1 MATSTACIPTSASG
15 LRAYPGSM
23 GAQIIANSW
32 GRYLRRRA
40 MRSPSTPHT
49 RSPWWAMLRL
59 SSMTT
64 RSSES
69 SMRAPRRISPPERWT
84 EPPPPA
90 TTSTS
95 SQRTAQAH
103 GKFVCTAGRWPREPI
118 TPHTRQ
124 SQSMI
129 TEDTNGE
136 GYALITGASA
146 GLGAEFARQLAAM
159 GHHLILVARR
169 EDRLQA
175 LAAGLTEQH
184 GVTCQI
190 IVADL
195 NDEGAGKHIADTCQ
209 SGGWTVNWLVNNA
222 GVAGPDLLQDRD
234 WAAQQTFFQLMML
247 SVADLCHRFIPGMVD
262 RGYGRVINVASV
274 AARVPRSG
282 GCNYGPAKAYLVAL
296 SEELN
301 LTVAAKG
308 VHVSAICPGFTH
320 TDFHE
325 TAGLMEMKNNMA
337 KWLWYD
343 ADVVVRDA
351 IRGVEAAKPVVV
363 SGRLYRWLDPIFQS
377 VWTRRLLRIKARPE
391 WGGPPQAEHV
401 PWLTQVFHGAPEAP
415 SSAHRRRDHPLVA
428 VWHGPSRLIGSLR
441 RDCHWRRHRRH
452 SLRTVRR
459 VGWCACAVDR
469 EKPRPGGHPVLVNRS
484 DCRRRDGIPEAVGYQ
499 RYASGALWWLHAH

>member
-1 MATSTACIPTSASG
+1 
-15 LRAYPGSM
+15 
-23 GAQIIANSW
+23 
-32 GRYLRRRA
+32 
-40 MRSPSTPHT
+40 
-49 RSPWWAMLRL
+49 
-59 SSMTT
+59 
-64 RSSES
+64 
-69 SMRAPRRISPPERWT
+69 
-84 EPPPPA
+84 
-90 TTSTS
+90 
-95 SQRTAQAH
+95 
-103 GKFVCTAGRWPREPI
+103 
-118 TPHTRQ
+118 
-124 SQSMI
+124 
-129 TEDTNGE
+129 
-136 GYALITGASA
+136 
-146 GLGAEFARQLAAM
+146 
-159 GHHLILVARR
+159 VARR
-169 EDRLQA
+169 ENRLQA
-175 LAAGLTEQH
+175 LASRLTEQH

-195 NDEGAGKHIADTCQ
+195 NDEDAGKHIADTCQ

-247 SVADLCHRFIPGMVD
+247 SVADLCHRFVPGMVD

-325 TAGLMEMKNNMA
+325 TAGLMDMKNNMA

-391 WGGPPQAEHV
+391 
-401 PWLTQVFHGAPEAP
+401 
-415 SSAHRRRDHPLVA
+415 
-428 VWHGPSRLIGSLR
+428 
-441 RDCHWRRHRRH
+441 
-452 SLRTVRR
+452 
-459 VGWCACAVDR
+459 
-469 EKPRPGGHPVLVNRS
+469 
-484 DCRRRDGIPEAVGYQ
+484 
-499 RYASGALWWLHAH
+499 

>member
-1 MATSTACIPTSASG
+1 
-15 LRAYPGSM
+15 
-23 GAQIIANSW
+23 
-32 GRYLRRRA
+32 
-40 MRSPSTPHT
+40 
-49 RSPWWAMLRL
+49 
-59 SSMTT
+59 
-64 RSSES
+64 
-69 SMRAPRRISPPERWT
+69 
-84 EPPPPA
+84 
-90 TTSTS
+90 
-95 SQRTAQAH
+95 
-103 GKFVCTAGRWPREPI
+103 
-118 TPHTRQ
+118 
-124 SQSMI
+124 MI

-146 GLGAEFARQLAAM
+146 GLGAEFAGQLAAM
-159 GHHLILVARR
+159 GQNLILVARR

-175 LAAGLTEQH
+175 LAAGLTKQH

-195 NDEGAGKHIADTCQ
+195 NDEDAGKQIADTCQ

-247 SVADLCHRFIPGMVD
+247 AVVDLCHRFIPGMVD

-301 LTVAAKG
+301 LTVAANG

-351 IRGVEAAKPVVV
+351 IRGVEAAEPVVV

-377 VWTRRLLRIKARPE
+377 IWTRRLMRIKARPE
-391 WGGPPQAEHV
+391 
-401 PWLTQVFHGAPEAP
+401 
-415 SSAHRRRDHPLVA
+415 
-428 VWHGPSRLIGSLR
+428 
-441 RDCHWRRHRRH
+441 
-452 SLRTVRR
+452 
-459 VGWCACAVDR
+459 
-469 EKPRPGGHPVLVNRS
+469 
-484 DCRRRDGIPEAVGYQ
+484 
-499 RYASGALWWLHAH
+499 

>member
-1 MATSTACIPTSASG
+1 
-15 LRAYPGSM
+15 
-23 GAQIIANSW
+23 
-32 GRYLRRRA
+32 
-40 MRSPSTPHT
+40 
-49 RSPWWAMLRL
+49 
-59 SSMTT
+59 
-64 RSSES
+64 
-69 SMRAPRRISPPERWT
+69 
-84 EPPPPA
+84 
-90 TTSTS
+90 
-95 SQRTAQAH
+95 
-103 GKFVCTAGRWPREPI
+103 
-118 TPHTRQ
+118 
-124 SQSMI
+124 MI

-146 GLGAEFARQLAAM
+146 GLGAEFARQ
-159 GHHLILVARR
+159 
-169 EDRLQA
+169 
-175 LAAGLTEQH
+175 H

-195 NDEGAGKHIADTCQ
+195 NDEDAGKHIADTCQ

-222 GVAGPDLLQDRD
+222 GVAGPDLLQDSE

-320 TDFHE
+320 TDFH
-325 TAGLMEMKNNMA
+325 
-337 KWLWYD
+337 D

-351 IRGVEAAKPVVV
+351 LRGAEAAKPVVV

-391 WGGPPQAEHV
+391 
-401 PWLTQVFHGAPEAP
+401 
-415 SSAHRRRDHPLVA
+415 
-428 VWHGPSRLIGSLR
+428 
-441 RDCHWRRHRRH
+441 
-452 SLRTVRR
+452 
-459 VGWCACAVDR
+459 
-469 EKPRPGGHPVLVNRS
+469 
-484 DCRRRDGIPEAVGYQ
+484 
-499 RYASGALWWLHAH
+499 